1 MLAYIPAPWIL
12 WVLGWCCSNNRYF
25 PYLSQ
30 PWMTGA
36 QILRW
41 PRYGQGIPCP
51 CASQLGFVA
60 QKPAITHWK
69 TSCKFVNTPQFT
81 WFMISWKN
89 QDNPRKPPM
98 FTYIV
103 DYLVSWWYLLIS
115 WLSVDAF
122 FHHLMISWWSVVYD
136 VYHLVNIYISME
148 RSTIFSWVN
157 QRTFYGHAQQLLKIP
172 IFNSKIKHQSPFS

>member
-36 QILRW
+36 QILSW

-89 QDNPRKPPM
+89 QDNPRKPPHVHL
-98 FTYIV
+98 Y
-103 DYLVSWWYLLIS
+103 S
-115 WLSVDAF
+115 WLSGE
-122 FHHLMISWWSVVYD
+122 LMIFAYQLIISWCIFFITWWSVVYD

-148 RSTIFSWVN
+148 RSTIFFMGKSTNFLWTCSTAIEN
-157 QRTFYGHAQQLLKIP
+157 PHL
-172 IFNSKIKHQSPFS
+172 

>member
-89 QDNPRKPPM
+89 QDNPRKPPHVHL
-98 FTYIV
+98 Y
-103 DYLVSWWYLLIS
+103 S
-115 WLSVDAF
+115 WLSGELMIFAYQLIISWCIFSSLDDQMMISGLWCLPSGKHLHIYGKIHHF
-122 FHHLMISWWSVVYD
+122 FH
-136 VYHLVNIYISME
+136 
-148 RSTIFSWVN
+148 
-157 QRTFYGHAQQLLKIP
+157 G
-172 IFNSKIKHQSPFS
+172 